1 MFAVHD
7 ASDIFLEVGK
17 LTKYSGLEVVP
28 SISFILF
35 AISWFILRLIIFP
48 FVVIRSTR
56 YMNFVFSL
64 SLSLFAIDLRF
75 LWSGWLAT
83 AVIRGDMG
91 FVFSWG
97 FFSSLQM
104 LRCARAGEGCH
115 LEQFDTLLI
124 VGFYFHSYE
133 SLQYMDESMVEGPI
147 VYYVFNTLLITLQVM
162 HVYWWVLIWRMI
174 MKQIQDRGKI
184 SDDVRS
190 GNNFLS
196 SGVIIVFTV
205 SVWVIGIT
213 LLQKSSC
220 FWTSL

>member
-1 MFAVHD
+1 MV
-7 ASDIFLEVGK
+7 SNC
-17 LTKYSGLEVVP
+17 S
-28 SISFILF
+28 
-35 AISWFILRLIIFP
+35 
-48 FVVIRSTR
+48 
-56 YMNFVFSL
+56 N
-64 SLSLFAIDLRF
+64 
-75 LWSGWLAT
+75 
-83 AVIRGDMG
+83 RGDMG

-115 LEQFDTLLI
+115 LEQFNTLLI
-124 VGFYFHSYE
+124 VGFSFHSYE
-133 SLQYMDESMVEGPI
+133 LLQYLDESMVEGPI
-147 VYYVFNTLLITLQVM
+147 LYYVFNTLLITLQVM

-196 SGVIIVFTV
+196 SGVIIIFTV

-213 LLQKSSC
+213 LLQKSSY
-220 FWTSL
+220 FWTSTVVEHVFNP

>member
-1 MFAVHD
+1 VLAVHD

-83 AVIRGDMG
+83 AVIGG
-91 FVFSWG
+91 
-97 FFSSLQM
+97 
-104 LRCARAGEGCH
+104 
-115 LEQFDTLLI
+115 I
-124 VGFYFHSYE
+124 
-133 SLQYMDESMVEGPI
+133 
-147 VYYVFNTLLITLQVM
+147 
-162 HVYWWVLIWRMI
+162 WVLFSP
-174 MKQIQDRGKI
+174 G
-184 SDDVRS
+184 
-190 GNNFLS
+190 G
-196 SGVIIVFTV
+196 
-205 SVWVIGIT
+205 
-213 LLQKSSC
+213 
-220 FWTSL
+220 SLAHFKC

>member
-1 MFAVHD
+1 MVYLAAHH
-7 ASDIFLEVGK
+7 
-17 LTKYSGLEVVP
+17 
-28 SISFILF
+28 
-35 AISWFILRLIIFP
+35 FP
-48 FVVIRSTR
+48 FRGHQEYKV
-56 YMNFVFSL
+56 YELCVFSL
-64 SLSLFAIDLRF
+64 SLSLCNRSQILVE
-75 LWSGWLAT
+75 WMVSNCSN
-83 AVIRGDMG
+83 RGDMG

-115 LEQFDTLLI
+115 LEQFNTLLI
-124 VGFYFHSYE
+124 VGFSFHSYE
-133 SLQYMDESMVEGPI
+133 LLQNLDESMVEGPI
-147 VYYVFNTLLITLQVM
+147 LYYVFNTLLITLQVM

-196 SGVIIVFTV
+196 SGVIIIFTV

-213 LLQKSSC
+213 LLQKSSY
-220 FWTSL
+220 FWTSTVVEHVFNP

>member
-1 MFAVHD
+1 
-7 ASDIFLEVGK
+7 
-17 LTKYSGLEVVP
+17 
-28 SISFILF
+28 
-35 AISWFILRLIIFP
+35 
-48 FVVIRSTR
+48 
-56 YMNFVFSL
+56 
-64 SLSLFAIDLRF
+64 
-75 LWSGWLAT
+75 
-83 AVIRGDMG
+83 
-91 FVFSWG
+91 
-97 FFSSLQM
+97 
-104 LRCARAGEGCH
+104 
-115 LEQFDTLLI
+115 
-124 VGFYFHSYE
+124 
-133 SLQYMDESMVEGPI
+133 MVEGPI